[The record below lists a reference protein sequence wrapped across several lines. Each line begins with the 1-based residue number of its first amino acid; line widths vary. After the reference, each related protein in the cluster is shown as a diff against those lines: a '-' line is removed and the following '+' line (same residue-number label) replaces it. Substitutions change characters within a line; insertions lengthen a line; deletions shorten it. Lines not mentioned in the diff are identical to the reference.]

1 MLSVRFDHVSKEFIL
16 HHERPRS
23 FQELFLNLIHR
34 ERVSNKEKY
43 QALKDVSF
51 EVESGE
57 MVGIIGPNGAGKSTV
72 LKLITRIIEPTSG
85 QIKVDGRVGALL
97 ELGAGF
103 HPDLTGRE
111 NVYLNGSILGFSR
124 AEMNRIFGDI
134 VSFSEM
140 SRFIDVPVKHYSS
153 GMYMRL
159 GFSVAMHLQPD
170 ILLVDEILAVGDR
183 AFQLRCLD
191 RINEMKRQKVTILL
205 VSHSLDKV
213 QEMCDRAIWLDEG
226 MIQAEGPVEHVL
238 ERYMSRVAAADQRTL
253 QQAEALHTSG
263 ATASAA
269 AGPPVKGAR
278 DARQKAAW
286 RWGSGQAEI
295 VRVQLL
301 DGQGKEQRT
310 FGTGETLIARI
321 HYSAHER
328 IELPQFGVALHRAD
342 GFHIAGPNT
351 VASDYDIEAIEG
363 DGYIDFVIPQLP
375 LYEGAFLFSAAIY
388 NHEGTQAY
396 DHHHQAYTFRV
407 PPDFQ
412 NPKRYGTIHIPY
424 RWELG
429 EPSARTSHST
439 LNESTPADE
448 QV

>member
-1 MLSVRFDHVSKEFIL
+1 MPAIRFDRVSKEFTL
-16 HHERPRS
+16 HHDRPRS
-23 FQELFLNLIHR
+23 FQELFLNLISR
-34 ERVSNKEKY
+34 EQAPRKEKY
-43 QALKDVSF
+43 WALKDVSF
-51 EVESGE
+51 EVQPGE
-57 MVGIIGPNGAGKSTV
+57 MVGIIGPNGAGKSTA

-85 QIKVDGRVGALL
+85 QIQVNGRIGALL
-97 ELGAGF
+97 ELGSGF

-111 NVYLNGSILGFSR
+111 NVYLNGSILGFNR
-124 AEMNRIFGDI
+124 AEMDRLFDDI
-134 VSFSEM
+134 VSFSELE
-140 SRFIDVPVKHYSS
+140 RFIDVPVKHYSS

-159 GFSVAMHLQPD
+159 GFSVAMHLQPE
-170 ILLVDEILAVGDR
+170 ILLVDEILAVGDQ
-183 AFQLRCLD
+183 AFQRRCLD

-213 QEMCDRAIWLDEG
+213 QEMCDRAIWLHEG
-226 MIQAEGPVEHVL
+226 EIQAEGPVDRVL
-238 ERYMSRVAAADQRTL
+238 EGYMAQVAAADQKIL
-253 QQAEALHTSG
+253 QQVEALNRSG
-263 ATASAA
+263 ATAVRV
-269 AGPPVKGAR
+269 AGPPAKGTR
-278 DARQKAAW
+278 PGRHRAAW

-310 FGTGETLIARI
+310 FGTGQTLVARI

-328 IELPQFGVALHRAD
+328 IEDPQFGVALHRTD

-351 VASDYDIEAIEG
+351 VASDYEIEAIEG
-363 DGYIDFVIPQLP
+363 DGHIDFVIPQLP

-412 NPKRYGTIHIPY
+412 NPKRYGTIHIPC
-424 RWELG
+424 RWD
-429 EPSARTSHST
+429 
-439 LNESTPADE
+439 LNESSLSENGRTSNEEA
-448 QV
+448 